1 MNTFGNPLLVNYQ
14 GFFLFKTN
22 YMFKIASLTLCL
34 FTLICSVNS
43 QTTKPATSSPQYVTQ
58 VEGIKE
64 YKLNNGLRILL
75 LPDNSQNNLVV
86 NIVYLVGSR
95 HEGYGES
102 GMAHLL
108 EHMMFKTS
116 KRYKEIKKAIADKGA
131 EANGTTWYDRTNY
144 YEVMPAS
151 DDNLKWA
158 LDMES
163 DRMVN
168 CQVLKEELKTEFS
181 VVRNEFESG
190 ENDPSS
196 VLLERIVSSGYL
208 WHNYGKSTIGSKE
221 DIERVPV
228 DNLRAF
234 YKKYYQPDNA
244 VLMVAGKFDEA
255 KALAYIQQFYSNI
268 PKPTRVL
275 QPTYTV
281 EPVQDG
287 ERYVELKRVGDIQ
300 YLGMMYHTPAYSDKA
315 YAANQA
321 LLNILTNNP
330 SGILYKALV
339 EKKLAT
345 NVDQQL
351 LELQDPGFT
360 YFQADV
366 PKEKSIDSAK
376 AVFLSTLDNLGAT
389 TITTEELERAKNAL
403 IKRNENVTNNT
414 IGLCITLTE
423 AIGAGDWRLFFIN
436 RDRIEKLSIAD
447 VQSFAKTYYK
457 PSNRTWGM
465 FIPDKNPD
473 RVKVADVGDINA
485 IVKDYKGKEIKKQT
499 ETFETSIVNIKKNA
513 QYKNL
518 SNGFKYVLLK
528 KPAKGEKII
537 GNFKL
542 RVGNEKSLDNKD
554 MIISITASMLR
565 NGTKTLSKKQ
575 LNDSLDKIKSQINI
589 SGGGQVVYISINT
602 DKPHFSACMNL
613 VKEIISNPSFD
624 QNELDKL
631 IAQSKA
637 SLDANRND
645 PQYRA
650 SILASQKSEHY
661 PKGSIYHTMDADE
674 ETAALNQLKKSDLEA
689 FYNSH
694 YGANN
699 GTGALVGDFVSEE
712 AEKAISTVFQSWV
725 SKTNYVRIPRQHFEV
740 VGSDETILTPDKA
753 NAMALG
759 FMNIPMNDA
768 DADFPALTMADEL
781 LGGGAF
787 LSSRIPKR
795 LRESEGMSYGAGSFF
810 QASSVDKSAQWGVYA
825 IFNPIYKN
833 RLDSALKQ
841 EIAKAI
847 DKGFTEDELKKS
859 TDSWLQGRKISL
871 GVDGQ
876 LANLLEIYLNINRDL
891 TWYTDMEKKVT
902 SLKLAEVNQAL
913 VKYIDPKK
921 LILVYGGDFNKK

>member
-1 MNTFGNPLLVNYQ
+1 MH
-14 GFFLFKTN
+14 
-22 YMFKIASLTLCL
+22 KISSVILCL
-34 FTLICSVNS
+34 FTFIYTVNS
-43 QTTKPATSSPQYVTQ
+43 QAPKAAGSAPQFVTQ

-64 YKLNNGLRILL
+64 YKLQNGLRVLL
-75 LPDNSQNNLVV
+75 LPDNSQNNVVV

-116 KRYKEIKKAIADKGA
+116 KRYKDIKTTIADKGA

-144 YEVMPAS
+144 YEVLPAS

-168 CQVLKEELKTEFS
+168 SQILKDELKTEFS
-181 VVRNEFESG
+181 VVRNEFEAG
-190 ENDPSS
+190 ENDPGS
-196 VLLERIVSSGYL
+196 VLEERIIASGYL

-244 VLMVAGKFDEA
+244 VLMVAGKFDET
-255 KALAYIQQFYSNI
+255 KALAWIQQFYSNI

-300 YLGMMYHTPAYSDKA
+300 YMGMMYHTASYSDID

-330 SGILYKALV
+330 SGILYKAMV

-345 NVDQQL
+345 RVDQEL
-351 LELQDPGFT
+351 LALKDPGFT
-360 YFQADV
+360 YLSAEI

-376 AVFLSTLDNLGAT
+376 TVFLSTLDNLGKT
-389 TITTEELERAKNAL
+389 TITAEELERAKNAL
-403 IKRNENVTNNT
+403 IKRTENITNNT
-414 IGLCITLTE
+414 INLCINLTE

-436 RDRIEKLSIAD
+436 RDRVEKLNLAE
-447 VQSFAKTYYK
+447 VQNFAKNYYK
-457 PSNRTWGM
+457 PSNRTWGI

-473 RVKVADVGDINA
+473 RVKVADVGDITA
-485 IVKDYKGKEIKKQT
+485 LVKDYKGKEVKKQT
-499 ETFETSIVNIKKNA
+499 ETFETSVANIKKNT
-513 QYKNL
+513 QYKKL
-518 SNGFKYVLLK
+518 SNGFKYALLK

-542 RVGNEKSLDNKD
+542 RIGNEKSLENKGV
-554 MIISITASMLR
+554 IISITASMLR
-565 NGTKTLSKKQ
+565 NGTKTLNKKQ
-575 LNDSLDKIKSQINI
+575 LNDSLDKIKSQISI
-589 SGGGQVVYISINT
+589 SGNGQVVNIGINT
-602 DKPHFSACMNL
+602 DKTHFNACMNL

-631 IAQSKA
+631 IAQTKA

-650 SILASQKSEHY
+650 SILASQKSERY
-661 PKGSIYHTMDADE
+661 PKGSIYHTTDADE
-674 ETAALNQLKKSDLEA
+674 ETDELNQLKKSDLED

-699 GTGALVGDFVSEE
+699 GTGALVGDFVPED
-712 AEKAISTVFQSWV
+712 ADKAISNVFQSQV
-725 SKTNYVRIPRQHFEV
+725 SKTNFTRIPRQFFDV
-740 VGSDETILTPDKA
+740 AGSDETILTPDKA

-759 FMNIPMNDA
+759 FMNIPMNDS
-768 DADFPALTMADEL
+768 DNDFPALTMADEL

-810 QASSVDKSAQWGVYA
+810 QASSVDKTAQWGVYA

-841 EIAKAI
+841 EINKAI
-847 DKGFTEDELKKS
+847 DKGFSDEELKKS
-859 TDSWLQGRKISL
+859 TDSWLQGRKIAL

-876 LANLLEIYLNINRDL
+876 LANLLESYLFINRDL

-913 VKYIDPKK
+913 VKYIKPGK

>member
-1 MNTFGNPLLVNYQ
+1 MH
-14 GFFLFKTN
+14 
-22 YMFKIASLTLCL
+22 KISSLILCL
-34 FTLICSVNS
+34 FTFIYAVNS
-43 QTTKPATSSPQYVTQ
+43 QAPKSAGSAPQLVTQ

-64 YKLNNGLRILL
+64 YKLQNGLRILL
-75 LPDNSQNNLVV
+75 LPDNSQNNVVV

-116 KRYKEIKKAIADKGA
+116 KRYKDIKKTIADKGA
-131 EANGTTWYDRTNY
+131 SANGTTWYDRTNY
-144 YEVMPAS
+144 YEVLPAS

-168 CQVLKEELKTEFS
+168 SQILKDELKTEFS

-190 ENDPSS
+190 ENDPGS
-196 VLLERIVSSGYL
+196 VLEERIISSGYL

-255 KALAYIQQFYSNI
+255 KALAWIQQFYSNI
-268 PKPTRVL
+268 PKPNRVL

-300 YLGMMYHTPAYSDKA
+300 YVGMLYHTPAYSDKA

-345 NVDQQL
+345 SVDDQL
-351 LELQDPGFT
+351 LILQDPGFT
-360 YFQADV
+360 YLQAEI

-376 AVFLSTLDNLGAT
+376 TVFLSTLDNLGKS
-389 TITTEELERAKNAL
+389 TITTEELERAKNAI
-403 IKRNENVTNNT
+403 IKRTENTTNNT
-414 IGLCITLTE
+414 ISLCINLTE

-436 RDRIEKLSIAD
+436 RDRVEKLNLSD
-447 VQSFAKTYYK
+447 VQEIAKNYYK
-457 PSNRTWGM
+457 PSNRTWGI

-485 IVKDYKGKEIKKQT
+485 IVKDYKGKEVKKQT
-499 ETFETSIVNIKKNA
+499 ETFETSVANIKKNA
-513 QYKNL
+513 QYKKL
-518 SNGFKYVLLK
+518 SNGFKYALLK

-542 RVGNEKSLDNKD
+542 RVGNEKSLENKD
-554 MIISITASMLR
+554 VIISITASMLR
-565 NGTKTLSKKQ
+565 NGTKTLNKKQ
-575 LNDSLDKIKSQINI
+575 LNDSLDKIKSQISI
-589 SGGGQVVYISINT
+589 SGSGQVVNIGINT
-602 DKPHFSACMNL
+602 DKAHFNTCMNL
-613 VKEIISNPSFD
+613 LKEILSNPSFD
-624 QNELDKL
+624 QNELEKL
-631 IAQSKA
+631 IAQNKA

-674 ETAALNQLKKSDLEA
+674 ETAALNQLKKSDLEE
-689 FYNSH
+689 FFTSH

-699 GTGALVGDFVSEE
+699 GTGALVGDFVPEE
-712 AEKAISTVFQSWV
+712 VDKAIGNVFQPLV
-725 SKTNYVRIPRQHFEV
+725 SKTNFTRIPRQHFDV
-740 VGSDETILTPDKA
+740 PGSDETILTPDKA

-759 FMNIPMNDA
+759 FMNIPMNDG

-787 LSSRIPKR
+787 LSSRIPQR

-810 QASSVDKSAQWGVYA
+810 QASSVDKTAQWGVYA

-841 EIAKAI
+841 EINKAI
-847 DKGFTEDELKKS
+847 DKGFTEEELKKS
-859 TDSWLQGRKISL
+859 TDSWLQGRKITL

-876 LANLLEIYLNINRDL
+876 LANLLESYLYINRDL
-891 TWYTDMEKKVT
+891 TWYTDLEKKVT

-913 VKYIDPKK
+913 VKYIKPAK

>member
-1 MNTFGNPLLVNYQ
+1 MH
-14 GFFLFKTN
+14 
-22 YMFKIASLTLCL
+22 KISSLILCL
-34 FTLICSVNS
+34 FTFIYAVNS
-43 QTTKPATSSPQYVTQ
+43 QAPKSAGSAPQLVTQ

-64 YKLNNGLRILL
+64 YKLQNGLRILL
-75 LPDNSQNNLVV
+75 LPDNSQNNVVV

-116 KRYKEIKKAIADKGA
+116 KRYKDIKKTIADKGA
-131 EANGTTWYDRTNY
+131 SANGTTWYDRTNY
-144 YEVMPAS
+144 YEVLPAS

-168 CQVLKEELKTEFS
+168 SQILKDELKTEFS

-190 ENDPSS
+190 ENDPGS
-196 VLLERIVSSGYL
+196 VLEERIISSGYL

-255 KALAYIQQFYSNI
+255 KALAWIQQFYSNI
-268 PKPTRVL
+268 PKPNRVL

-300 YLGMMYHTPAYSDKA
+300 YVGMLYHTPAYSDKA

-345 NVDQQL
+345 SVDDQL
-351 LELQDPGFT
+351 LILQDPGFT
-360 YFQADV
+360 YLQAEI

-376 AVFLSTLDNLGAT
+376 TVFLSTLDNLGKSI
-389 TITTEELERAKNAL
+389 ITAEELERAKNAI
-403 IKRNENVTNNT
+403 IKRTENTTNNT
-414 IGLCITLTE
+414 ISLCINLTE

-436 RDRIEKLSIAD
+436 RDRVEKLNLSD
-447 VQSFAKTYYK
+447 VQEIAKNYYK
-457 PSNRTWGM
+457 PSNRTWGI

-485 IVKDYKGKEIKKQT
+485 IVKDYKGKEVKKQT
-499 ETFETSIVNIKKNA
+499 ETFETSVANIKKNA
-513 QYKNL
+513 QYKKL
-518 SNGFKYVLLK
+518 SNGFKYALLK

-542 RVGNEKSLDNKD
+542 RVGNEKSLENKD
-554 MIISITASMLR
+554 VIISITASMLR
-565 NGTKTLSKKQ
+565 NGTKTLNKKQ
-575 LNDSLDKIKSQINI
+575 LNDSLDKIKSQISI
-589 SGGGQVVYISINT
+589 SGSGQVVNIGINT
-602 DKPHFSACMNL
+602 DKAHFNTCMNL
-613 VKEIISNPSFD
+613 LKEILTNPSFD
-624 QNELDKL
+624 QNELEKL
-631 IAQSKA
+631 IAQNKA

-674 ETAALNQLKKSDLEA
+674 ETAALNQLKKSDLEE
-689 FYNSH
+689 FFTSH

-699 GTGALVGDFVSEE
+699 GTGALVGDFVPEE
-712 AEKAISTVFQSWV
+712 ADKAIGNVFQPLV
-725 SKTNYVRIPRQHFEV
+725 SKTNFTRIPRQHFDV
-740 VGSDETILTPDKA
+740 PGSDETILTPDKA

-759 FMNIPMNDA
+759 FMNIPMNDG

-787 LSSRIPKR
+787 LSSRIPQR

-810 QASSVDKSAQWGVYA
+810 QASSVDKTAQWGVYA

-841 EIAKAI
+841 EINKAI
-847 DKGFTEDELKKS
+847 DKGFTEEELKKS
-859 TDSWLQGRKISL
+859 TDSWLQGRKITL

-876 LANLLEIYLNINRDL
+876 LANLLESYLYINRDL
-891 TWYTDMEKKVT
+891 TWYTDLEKKVT

-913 VKYIDPKK
+913 VKYIKPAK

>member
-1 MNTFGNPLLVNYQ
+1 ML
-14 GFFLFKTN
+14 
-22 YMFKIASLTLCL
+22 KISSVLLCL
-34 FTLICSVNS
+34 FTLMGSVNS
-43 QTTKPATSSPQYVTQ
+43 QSTKPNSSSPQLVTQ

-64 YKLNNGLRILL
+64 YKLDNGLRILL
-75 LPDNSQNNLVV
+75 LADNSQNNVVV

-116 KRYKEIKKAIADKGA
+116 KRYKDIKKTIADKGA
-131 EANGTTWYDRTNY
+131 SANGTTWYDRTNY
-144 YEVMPAS
+144 YEVLPAS

-168 CQVLKEELKTEFS
+168 SQILKEELKTEFS

-196 VLLERIVSSGYL
+196 VLEERIIASGYL

-255 KALAYIQQFYSNI
+255 KALAWIQQFYSNI
-268 PKPTRVL
+268 PKPSRVL

-300 YLGMMYHTPAYSDKA
+300 YMGMMYHTASYSDKD

-345 NVDQQL
+345 SVDQEL
-351 LELQDPGFT
+351 LALKDPGFT
-360 YFQADV
+360 YLQAEI

-376 AVFLSTLDNLGAT
+376 TVFLSTLDNLGKT
-389 TITTEELERAKNAL
+389 TITSEELERAKNAL
-403 IKRNENVTNNT
+403 IKRTENTTNNT
-414 IGLCITLTE
+414 ISFCINLTE

-436 RDRIEKLSIAD
+436 RDRVEKLNLAD
-447 VQSFAKTYYK
+447 VQNFAKNYYK
-457 PSNRTWGM
+457 PSNRTWGL

-485 IVKDYKGKEIKKQT
+485 LVKDYKGKEVKKQT
-499 ETFETSIVNIKKNA
+499 ETFETSVANIKKNT
-513 QYKNL
+513 QYKKL
-518 SNGFKYVLLK
+518 SNGFKYALLR

-542 RVGNEKSLDNKD
+542 RIGNEKSLENKD
-554 MIISITASMLR
+554 VIISITASMLR

-589 SGGGQVVYISINT
+589 SGSGQVVNININT
-602 DKPHFSACMNL
+602 DKPHFSACMGL

-624 QNELDKL
+624 QNELEKL
-631 IAQSKA
+631 IAETKA

-645 PQYRA
+645 PQFRA
-650 SILASQKSEHY
+650 SILASQKSERY
-661 PKGSIYHTMDADE
+661 PKSSIYHTMDADE
-674 ETAALNQLKKSDLEA
+674 EIAALNKLKRTDLEDY
-689 FYNSH
+689 YNSH
-694 YGANN
+694 YGANF
-699 GTGALVGDFVSEE
+699 GTGALVGEFVQED
-712 AEKAISTVFQSWV
+712 ADKAINSVFQSLN
-725 SKTNYVRIPRQHFEV
+725 SKTNFTRIPRQYFDV

-759 FMNIPMNDA
+759 FMNIPMNDG
-768 DADFPALTMADEL
+768 DVDFPALTMADEL

-841 EIAKAI
+841 EINKAI
-847 DKGFTEDELKKS
+847 DKGFTEEELKKS

-876 LANLLEIYLNINRDL
+876 LANLLESYLYINRDL

-913 VKYIDPKK
+913 VKYIKPGK

>member
-1 MNTFGNPLLVNYQ
+1 MH
-14 GFFLFKTN
+14 
-22 YMFKIASLTLCL
+22 KISSLILCL
-34 FTLICSVNS
+34 FTFIYAVNS
-43 QTTKPATSSPQYVTQ
+43 QAPKSAGSAPQLVTQ

-64 YKLNNGLRILL
+64 YKLQNGLRILL
-75 LPDNSQNNLVV
+75 LPDNSQNNVVV

-116 KRYKEIKKAIADKGA
+116 KRYKDIKKTIADKGA
-131 EANGTTWYDRTNY
+131 SANGTTWYDRTNY
-144 YEVMPAS
+144 YEVLPAS

-168 CQVLKEELKTEFS
+168 SQILKDELKTEFS

-190 ENDPSS
+190 ENDPGS
-196 VLLERIVSSGYL
+196 VLEERIISSGYL

-255 KALAYIQQFYSNI
+255 KALAWIQQFYSNI
-268 PKPTRVL
+268 PKPNRVL

-300 YLGMMYHTPAYSDKA
+300 YVGMLYHTPAYSDKA

-345 NVDQQL
+345 SVDDQL
-351 LELQDPGFT
+351 LILQDPGFT
-360 YFQADV
+360 YLQAEI

-376 AVFLSTLDNLGAT
+376 TVFLSTLDNLGKSI
-389 TITTEELERAKNAL
+389 ITAEELERAKNAI
-403 IKRNENVTNNT
+403 IKRTENTTNNT
-414 IGLCITLTE
+414 ISLCINLTE

-436 RDRIEKLSIAD
+436 RDRVEKLNLSD
-447 VQSFAKTYYK
+447 VQEIAKNYYK
-457 PSNRTWGM
+457 PSNRTWGI

-485 IVKDYKGKEIKKQT
+485 IVKDYKGKEVKKQT
-499 ETFETSIVNIKKNA
+499 ETFETSVANIKKNA
-513 QYKNL
+513 QYKKL
-518 SNGFKYVLLK
+518 SNGFKYALLK

-542 RVGNEKSLDNKD
+542 RVGNEKSLENKD
-554 MIISITASMLR
+554 VIISITASMLR
-565 NGTKTLSKKQ
+565 NGTKTLNKKQ
-575 LNDSLDKIKSQINI
+575 LNDSLDKIKSQISI
-589 SGGGQVVYISINT
+589 SGSGQVVNIGINT
-602 DKPHFSACMNL
+602 DKAHFNTCMNL
-613 VKEIISNPSFD
+613 LKEILSNPSFD
-624 QNELDKL
+624 QNELEKL
-631 IAQSKA
+631 IAQNKA

-674 ETAALNQLKKSDLEA
+674 ETAALNQLKKSDLEE
-689 FYNSH
+689 FFTSH

-699 GTGALVGDFVSEE
+699 GTGALVGDFVPEE
-712 AEKAISTVFQSWV
+712 VDKAIGNVFQPLV
-725 SKTNYVRIPRQHFEV
+725 SKTNFTRIPRQHFDV
-740 VGSDETILTPDKA
+740 PGSDETILTPDKA

-759 FMNIPMNDA
+759 FMNIPMNDG

-787 LSSRIPKR
+787 LSSRIPQR

-810 QASSVDKSAQWGVYA
+810 QASSVDKTAQWGVYA

-841 EIAKAI
+841 EINKAI
-847 DKGFTEDELKKS
+847 DKGFTEEELKKS
-859 TDSWLQGRKISL
+859 TDSWLQGRKITL

-876 LANLLEIYLNINRDL
+876 LANLLESYLYINRDL
-891 TWYTDMEKKVT
+891 TWYTDLEKKVT

-913 VKYIDPKK
+913 VKYIKPAK

>member
-1 MNTFGNPLLVNYQ
+1 MH
-14 GFFLFKTN
+14 
-22 YMFKIASLTLCL
+22 KISSLILCL
-34 FTLICSVNS
+34 FTFIYAVNS
-43 QTTKPATSSPQYVTQ
+43 QAPKSAGSAPQLVTQ

-64 YKLNNGLRILL
+64 YKLQNGLRILL
-75 LPDNSQNNLVV
+75 LPDNSQNNVVV

-116 KRYKEIKKAIADKGA
+116 KRYKDIKKTIADKGA
-131 EANGTTWYDRTNY
+131 SANGTTWYDRTNY
-144 YEVMPAS
+144 YEVLPAS

-168 CQVLKEELKTEFS
+168 SQILKDELKTEFS

-190 ENDPSS
+190 ENDPGS
-196 VLLERIVSSGYL
+196 VLEERIISSGYL

-255 KALAYIQQFYSNI
+255 KALAWIQQFYSNI
-268 PKPTRVL
+268 PKPNRVL

-300 YLGMMYHTPAYSDKA
+300 YVGMLYHTPAYSDKA

-345 NVDQQL
+345 SVDDQL
-351 LELQDPGFT
+351 LILQDPGFT
-360 YFQADV
+360 YLQAEI

-376 AVFLSTLDNLGAT
+376 TVFLSTLDNLGKSI
-389 TITTEELERAKNAL
+389 ITAEELERAKNAI
-403 IKRNENVTNNT
+403 IKRTENTTNNT
-414 IGLCITLTE
+414 ISLCINLTE

-436 RDRIEKLSIAD
+436 RDRVEKLNLSD
-447 VQSFAKTYYK
+447 VQEIAKNYYK
-457 PSNRTWGM
+457 PSNRTWGI

-485 IVKDYKGKEIKKQT
+485 IVKDYKGKEVKKQT
-499 ETFETSIVNIKKNA
+499 ETFETSVANIKKNA
-513 QYKNL
+513 QYKKL
-518 SNGFKYVLLK
+518 SNGFKYALLK

-542 RVGNEKSLDNKD
+542 RVGNEKSLENKD
-554 MIISITASMLR
+554 VIISITASMLR
-565 NGTKTLSKKQ
+565 NGTKTLNKKQ
-575 LNDSLDKIKSQINI
+575 LNDSLDKIKSQISI
-589 SGGGQVVYISINT
+589 SGSGQVVNIGINT
-602 DKPHFSACMNL
+602 DKAHFNTCMNL
-613 VKEIISNPSFD
+613 LKEILSNPSFD
-624 QNELDKL
+624 QNELEKL
-631 IAQSKA
+631 IAQNKA

-674 ETAALNQLKKSDLEA
+674 ETAALNQLKKSDLEE
-689 FYNSH
+689 FFTSH

-699 GTGALVGDFVSEE
+699 GTGALVGDFVPEE
-712 AEKAISTVFQSWV
+712 ADKAIGNVFQPLV
-725 SKTNYVRIPRQHFEV
+725 SKTNFTRIPRQHFDV
-740 VGSDETILTPDKA
+740 PGSDETILTPDKA

-759 FMNIPMNDA
+759 FMNIPMNDG

-787 LSSRIPKR
+787 LSSRIPQR

-810 QASSVDKSAQWGVYA
+810 QASSVDKTAQWGVYA

-841 EIAKAI
+841 EINKAI
-847 DKGFTEDELKKS
+847 DKGFTEEELKKS
-859 TDSWLQGRKISL
+859 TDSWLQGRKITL

-876 LANLLEIYLNINRDL
+876 LANLLESYLYINRDL
-891 TWYTDMEKKVT
+891 TWYTDLEKKVT

-913 VKYIDPKK
+913 VKYIKPAK

>member
-1 MNTFGNPLLVNYQ
+1 MH
-14 GFFLFKTN
+14 
-22 YMFKIASLTLCL
+22 KISSVFLCL
-34 FTLICSVNS
+34 FTFIYAVNS
-43 QTTKPATSSPQYVTQ
+43 QAPKSAVAAPQLVTQ

-64 YKLNNGLRILL
+64 YKLQNGLRVLL
-75 LPDNSQNNLVV
+75 LPDNSQNNVVV

-116 KRYKEIKKAIADKGA
+116 KRYKNIKTTIADKGA

-144 YEVMPAS
+144 YEVLPAS

-168 CQVLKEELKTEFS
+168 SQILKDELKTEFS
-181 VVRNEFESG
+181 VVRNEFEAG
-190 ENDPSS
+190 ENDPGS
-196 VLLERIVSSGYL
+196 VLEERIIASGYL

-244 VLMVAGKFDEA
+244 VLMVAGKFDEV
-255 KALAYIQQFYSNI
+255 KALAWIQQFYSNI

-300 YLGMMYHTPAYSDKA
+300 YMGMMYHTPAYSDKD
-315 YAANQA
+315 YAANRA

-345 NVDQQL
+345 SVDDQL
-351 LELQDPGFT
+351 LALQDPGFT
-360 YFQADV
+360 YLQAEI

-376 AVFLSTLDNLGAT
+376 TVFLSTLDNLGKT
-389 TITTEELERAKNAL
+389 TITAEELERAKNAL
-403 IKRNENVTNNT
+403 IKRTENTTNNT
-414 IGLCITLTE
+414 INLCINLTE
-423 AIGAGDWRLFFIN
+423 AVGAGDWRLFFIN
-436 RDRIEKLSIAD
+436 RDRVEKLSLAE
-447 VQSFAKTYYK
+447 VQNFAKNFYK
-457 PSNRTWGM
+457 PSNRTWGI

-473 RVKVADVGDINA
+473 RVKVADVGDITA
-485 IVKDYKGKEIKKQT
+485 LVKDYKGKEVKKQT
-499 ETFETSIVNIKKNA
+499 ETFETSVANIKKNT
-513 QYKNL
+513 QYKKL
-518 SNGFKYVLLK
+518 SNGFKYALLK

-542 RVGNEKSLDNKD
+542 RIGNEKSLENKD
-554 MIISITASMLR
+554 VIISISASMLR
-565 NGTKTLSKKQ
+565 NGTKTLNKKQ

-589 SGGGQVVYISINT
+589 SGSGQVVNIGINT
-602 DKPHFSACMNL
+602 DKAHFNACMNL
-613 VKEIISNPSFD
+613 VKEIITNPSFD
-624 QNELDKL
+624 QNELEKL
-631 IAQSKA
+631 VAQNKA

-650 SILASQKSEHY
+650 SILASQKSERY

-674 ETAALNQLKKSDLEA
+674 ETAALNQLKRTDLEE

-699 GTGALVGDFVSEE
+699 GTGALVGDFLPED
-712 AEKAISTVFQSWV
+712 ADKAISNVFQSWI
-725 SKTNYVRIPRQHFEV
+725 SKTNFTRIPRQYFDV
-740 VGSDETILTPDKA
+740 AGSDETILTPDKA

-759 FMNIPMNDA
+759 FMNIPMDDA

-795 LRESEGMSYGAGSFF
+795 LRENEGMSYGAGSFF
-810 QASSVDKSAQWGVYA
+810 QASSVDKTAQWGVYA

-833 RLDSALKQ
+833 RLDSALKE
-841 EIAKAI
+841 EIKKAI
-847 DKGFTEDELKKS
+847 DKGFTEEELKKS

-876 LANLLEIYLNINRDL
+876 LANLLETYLNINRDL

-902 SLKLAEVNQAL
+902 SLKLAAVNQAL
-913 VKYIDPKK
+913 VKYIKPGK

>member
-1 MNTFGNPLLVNYQ
+1 MLKIFSLV
-14 GFFLFKTN
+14 F
-22 YMFKIASLTLCL
+22 CL
-34 FTLICSVNS
+34 FTLIAGVNS
-43 QTTKPATSSPQYVTQ
+43 QTTKAVGAAPQLVTQ

-64 YKLNNGLRILL
+64 YKLNNGLRVLL

-151 DDNLKWA
+151 DENLKWA

-163 DRMVN
+163 DRMIN

-190 ENDPSS
+190 ENDPSG

-244 VLMVAGKFDEA
+244 VLMVGGKFDEA

-300 YLGMMYHTPAYSDKA
+300 YLGMMYHTPAYSNKD

-345 NVDQQL
+345 SVDQQL

-366 PKEKSIDSAK
+366 PKEKSLDSAK
-376 AVFLSTLDNLGAT
+376 AVFLATLDNLGAT
-389 TITTEELERAKNAL
+389 TITSEELERAKNAL
-403 IKRNENVTNNT
+403 LKRNENITNNT
-414 IGLCITLTE
+414 IGLCINLTE
-423 AIGAGDWRLFFIN
+423 SIGAGDWRLFFIN
-436 RDRIEKLSIAD
+436 RDRIEKLSLAD

-473 RVKVADVGDINA
+473 RVKVADVGDINSL
-485 IVKDYKGKEIKKQT
+485 VKDYKGKEVKKQT
-499 ETFETSIVNIKKNA
+499 ATFETSIANIKKNT
-513 QYKNL
+513 QYKKL
-518 SNGFKYVLLK
+518 SNGFKYALLA

-537 GNFKL
+537 GNFVL

-554 MIISITASMLR
+554 MIISMTAAMLR
-565 NGTKTLSKKQ
+565 NGTKTLNKKQ

-589 SGGGQVVYISINT
+589 GGNGQVVTISINT
-602 DKPHFSACMNL
+602 DKPHFNACMNL

-631 IAQSKA
+631 IAQNKA

-650 SILASQKSEHY
+650 SVLASQKTENY

-674 ETAALNQLKKSDLEA
+674 ETAALNQLKKSDLEN
-689 FYNSH
+689 FYASH
-694 YGANN
+694 YGASN
-699 GTGALVGDFVSEE
+699 GTGALVGEFVAED
-712 AEKAISTVFQSWV
+712 AEKAISNIFQSWV
-725 SKTNYVRIPRQHFEV
+725 SKTNFARIPRQHFDIT
-740 VGSDETILTPDKA
+740 GSDETILTPDKA

-759 FMNIPMNDA
+759 YMNISMNDA
-768 DADFPALTMADEL
+768 DADYPALTMANEL

-810 QASSVDKSAQWGVYA
+810 QASSIDKVAKWGVYA

-859 TDSWLQGRKISL
+859 TDSWLQGRKITL
-871 GVDGQ
+871 GVDAQ
-876 LANLLEIYLNINRDL
+876 LAGLLESYLYINRDL
-891 TWYTDMEKKVT
+891 TWYTDQEKKVT
-902 SLKLAEVNQAL
+902 GLKLAEVNQAL

-921 LILVYGGDFNKK
+921 LVLVYGGDFNKK

>member
-1 MNTFGNPLLVNYQ
+1 MH
-14 GFFLFKTN
+14 
-22 YMFKIASLTLCL
+22 KISSIFLCL

-43 QTTKPATSSPQYVTQ
+43 QTAKPAAGAPQYVNQ

-64 YKLNNGLRILL
+64 YKLNNGLRILF
-75 LPDNSQNNLVV
+75 LPDNSQNNVVV

-168 CQVLKEELKTEFS
+168 SQILKEELKTEFS

-190 ENDPSS
+190 ENDPSG
-196 VLLERIVSSGYL
+196 VLEERVIASGYL

-255 KALAYIQQFYSNI
+255 KALAWIQQFYSNI

-287 ERYVELKRVGDIQ
+287 ERFVELKRVGDIQ

-345 NVDQQL
+345 SVDQEL
-351 LELQDPGFT
+351 LALQDPGFT
-360 YFQADV
+360 YFQAEV
-366 PKEKSIDSAK
+366 PKEKSLDSAK
-376 AVFLSTLDNLGAT
+376 TVFLSTLDNLGTT
-389 TITTEELERAKNAL
+389 TITAEELERAKNAL
-403 IKRNENVTNNT
+403 IKRNENITNNT
-414 IGLCITLTE
+414 IGLCINLTE

-436 RDRIEKLSIAD
+436 RDRIEKLSLAD

-465 FIPDKNPD
+465 FVPDKNPD

-485 IVKDYKGKEIKKQT
+485 LVKDYKGKEVKKQT
-499 ETFETSIVNIKKNA
+499 ATFETSIANIKKNT
-513 QYKNL
+513 QYKKL
-518 SNGFKYVLLK
+518 SNGFKYALLV

-537 GNFKL
+537 GNFNL
-542 RVGNEKSLDNKD
+542 RIGNEKSLDNKD
-554 MIISITASMLR
+554 MIIGMTAAMMR
-565 NGTKTLSKKQ
+565 NGTKTLNKKQ

-589 SGGGQVVYISINT
+589 GGSGQVVTISINT
-602 DKPHFSACMNL
+602 DKPHFNACMNL
-613 VKEIISNPSFD
+613 LKEIISNPSFD

-631 IAQSKA
+631 IAQNKA

-650 SILASQKSEHY
+650 SVLASQKTERY
-661 PKGSIYHTMDADE
+661 PKTSIYHTMDADE
-674 ETAALNQLKKSDLEA
+674 ETAALNQLKKSDLEN
-689 FYNSH
+689 FYTSH

-699 GTGALVGDFVSEE
+699 GTGALVGEFVTEE
-712 AEKAISTVFQSWV
+712 ADKAISSVFQSWV
-725 SKTNYVRIPRQHFEV
+725 SKTIFTRIPRQHFDV
-740 VGSDETILTPDKA
+740 LASDETILTPDKA

-768 DADFPALTMADEL
+768 DVDYPALTMANEL

-810 QASSVDKSAQWGVYA
+810 QASSIDKTAKWGVYA

-859 TDSWLQGRKISL
+859 TDSWLQGRKITL
-871 GVDGQ
+871 GVDAQ
-876 LANLLEIYLNINRDL
+876 LASLLESYLYINRDL
-891 TWYTDMEKKVT
+891 TWFTDQEKKVT
-902 SLKLAEVNQAL
+902 ALKLAEVNQAL

-921 LILVYGGDFNKK
+921 LVLVYGGDFNKK

>member
-1 MNTFGNPLLVNYQ
+1 M
-14 GFFLFKTN
+14 
-22 YMFKIASLTLCL
+22 

-43 QTTKPATSSPQYVTQ
+43 QTTKPATNAPQLVTQ

-168 CQVLKEELKTEFS
+168 SQILKEELKTEFS

-190 ENDPSS
+190 ENDPSG
-196 VLLERIVSSGYL
+196 VLQERIVSSGYL

-268 PKPTRVL
+268 PKPNRIL

-300 YLGMMYHTPAYSDKA
+300 YLGMMYHTPAYSDKD
-315 YAANQA
+315 YAANKA

-345 NVDQQL
+345 SVDQQL

-376 AVFLSTLDNLGAT
+376 TVFLSTLDNLGAT
-389 TITTEELERAKNAL
+389 TITSEELERAKNAL
-403 IKRNENVTNNT
+403 IKRNENITNNT
-414 IGLCITLTE
+414 IGLCINLTE

-436 RDRIEKLSIAD
+436 RDRVEKLNLAD

-473 RVKVADVGDINA
+473 RVKVANVADITA
-485 IVKDYKGKEIKKQT
+485 LVKDYKGKEVKKQT
-499 ETFETSIVNIKKNA
+499 ATFETSVANIKKNT
-513 QYKNL
+513 QYKKL
-518 SNGFKYVLLK
+518 TNGFKYALLV

-542 RVGNEKSLDNKD
+542 RIGNEKSLDNKD
-554 MIISITASMLR
+554 MIISMTASMLR
-565 NGTKTLSKKQ
+565 NGTKTLNKKQ

-589 SGGGQVVYISINT
+589 GGSGQVVTISINT

-631 IAQSKA
+631 IAQTKA
-637 SLDANRND
+637 QLDASRND

-674 ETAALNQLKKSDLEA
+674 ETAALNQLKKSDLET
-689 FYNSH
+689 FYASH

-699 GTGALVGDFVSEE
+699 GTGALVGDFVAEE
-712 AEKAISTVFQSWV
+712 ADKAIANIFQSWN
-725 SKTNYVRIPRQHFEV
+725 SKTSFTRIPRQYFDV
-740 VGSDETILTPDKA
+740 AGSDETILTPDKA

-768 DADFPALTMADEL
+768 DADFAALTMADEL

-847 DKGFTEDELKKS
+847 DKGFTEEELKKS
-859 TDSWLQGRKISL
+859 TDSWLQGRKITL

-876 LANLLEIYLNINRDL
+876 LANLLESYLYINRDL
-891 TWYTDMEKKVT
+891 TWYTDLEKKVT

>member
-1 MNTFGNPLLVNYQ
+1 MH
-14 GFFLFKTN
+14 
-22 YMFKIASLTLCL
+22 KISSLILCL
-34 FTLICSVNS
+34 FTFIYAVNS
-43 QTTKPATSSPQYVTQ
+43 QAPKSAGSAPQLVTQ

-64 YKLNNGLRILL
+64 YKLQNGLRILL
-75 LPDNSQNNLVV
+75 LPDNSQNNVVV

-116 KRYKEIKKAIADKGA
+116 KRYKDIKKTIADKGA
-131 EANGTTWYDRTNY
+131 SANGTTWYDRTNY
-144 YEVMPAS
+144 YEVLPAS

-168 CQVLKEELKTEFS
+168 SQILKDELKTEFS

-190 ENDPSS
+190 ENDPGS
-196 VLLERIVSSGYL
+196 VLEERIISSGYL

-255 KALAYIQQFYSNI
+255 KALAWIQQFYSNI
-268 PKPTRVL
+268 PKPNRVL

-300 YLGMMYHTPAYSDKA
+300 YVGMLYHTPAYSDKA

-345 NVDQQL
+345 SVDDQL
-351 LELQDPGFT
+351 LILQDPGFT
-360 YFQADV
+360 YLQAEI

-376 AVFLSTLDNLGAT
+376 TVFLSTLDNLGKS
-389 TITTEELERAKNAL
+389 TITTEELERAKNAI
-403 IKRNENVTNNT
+403 IKRTENTTNNT
-414 IGLCITLTE
+414 ISLCINLTE

-436 RDRIEKLSIAD
+436 RDRVEKLNLSD
-447 VQSFAKTYYK
+447 VQEIAKNYYK
-457 PSNRTWGM
+457 PSNRTWGI

-485 IVKDYKGKEIKKQT
+485 IVKDYKGKEVKKQT
-499 ETFETSIVNIKKNA
+499 ETFETSVANIKKNA
-513 QYKNL
+513 QYKKL
-518 SNGFKYVLLK
+518 SNGFKYALLK

-542 RVGNEKSLDNKD
+542 RVGNEKSLENKD
-554 MIISITASMLR
+554 VIISITASMLR
-565 NGTKTLSKKQ
+565 NGTKTLNKKQ
-575 LNDSLDKIKSQINI
+575 LNDSLDKIKSQISI
-589 SGGGQVVYISINT
+589 SGSGQVVNIGINT
-602 DKPHFSACMNL
+602 DKAHFNTCMNL
-613 VKEIISNPSFD
+613 LKEILTNPSFD
-624 QNELDKL
+624 QNELEKL
-631 IAQSKA
+631 IAQNKA

-674 ETAALNQLKKSDLEA
+674 ETTALNQLKKSDLEE
-689 FYNSH
+689 FFTSH

-699 GTGALVGDFVSEE
+699 GTGALVGDFVPEE
-712 AEKAISTVFQSWV
+712 VDKAIGNVFQPLV
-725 SKTNYVRIPRQHFEV
+725 SKTNFTRIPRQHFDV
-740 VGSDETILTPDKA
+740 PGSDETILTPDKA

-759 FMNIPMNDA
+759 FMNIPMNDG

-787 LSSRIPKR
+787 LSSRIPQR

-810 QASSVDKSAQWGVYA
+810 QASSVDKTAQWGVYA

-841 EIAKAI
+841 EINKAI
-847 DKGFTEDELKKS
+847 DKGFTEEELKKS
-859 TDSWLQGRKISL
+859 TDSWLQGRKITL

-876 LANLLEIYLNINRDL
+876 LANLLESYLYINRDL
-891 TWYTDMEKKVT
+891 TWYTDLEKKVT

-913 VKYIDPKK
+913 VKYIKPAK

>member
-1 MNTFGNPLLVNYQ
+1 MKQLSS
-14 GFFLFKTN
+14 FLFCGLL
-22 YMFKIASLTLCL
+22 SLTAL
-34 FTLICSVNS
+34 NA
-43 QTTKPATSSPQYVTQ
+43 QNAKPAAGGAPQLVTQ

-64 YKLNNGLRILL
+64 YKLSNGLRVLL
-75 LPDNSQNNLVV
+75 VPDNSQNNLVV
-86 NIVYLVGSR
+86 NITYLVGSR

-151 DDNLKWA
+151 DENLKWA

-168 CQVLKEELKTEFS
+168 SQILKEELKTEFS

-190 ENDPSS
+190 ENDPGG
-196 VLLERIVSSGYL
+196 VLQERIMSTAYL

-221 DIERVPV
+221 DIELVPV
-228 DNLRAF
+228 ENLRAF

-244 VLMVAGKFDEA
+244 ILMVGGKFDEA
-255 KALAYIQQFYSNI
+255 KALQWIQQFYAGI

-275 QPTYTV
+275 QNTYTV

-300 YLGMMYHTPAYSDKA
+300 YMGMLYHTPAYSDKDFV
-315 YAANQA
+315 ANQA
-321 LLNILTNNP
+321 LMHILTNNP
-330 SGILYKALV
+330 SGILYKAMV

-345 NVDQQL
+345 GIGSDML
-351 LELQDPGFT
+351 WLQDPGFT
-360 YFQADV
+360 YIQAEI

-376 AVFLSTLDNLGAT
+376 TVFMSTLDQIGNT
-389 TITTEELERAKNAL
+389 SISQEELDRAKNAL
-403 IKRNENVTNNT
+403 IKRVENTTNNT
-414 IGLCITLTE
+414 IGLSITLTE
-423 AIGAGDWRLFFIN
+423 AIGSGDWRLFYLN
-436 RDRIEKLSIAD
+436 RDRLEKLTLAD
-447 VQSFAKTYYK
+447 VQAVAKKYYK
-457 PSNRTWGM
+457 PSNRTWGL

-473 RVKVADVGDINA
+473 RVKVEPTADVSA
-485 IVKDYKGKEIKKQT
+485 LVKDYKGKEVKKQT
-499 ETFETSIVNIKKNA
+499 ETFETSIANIKKNTV
-513 QYKNL
+513 YKKL
-518 SNGFKYVLLK
+518 PNGFRYALLK

-542 RVGNEKSLDNKD
+542 RIGNEKSLDNLATV
-554 MIISITASMLR
+554 SSFTASMLR
-565 NGTKTLSKKQ
+565 NGTKTLNKKQ

-589 SGGGQVVYISINT
+589 GGGGNTVSININT
-602 DKPHFSACMNL
+602 DKAHFTNCMTL
-613 VKEIISNPSFD
+613 LKEILSNPSFD
-624 QNELDKL
+624 QNELDKM

-650 SILASQKSEHY
+650 SILASQKSERY
-661 PKGSIYHTMDADE
+661 PKSSIYHTSDADE
-674 ETAALNQLKKSDLEA
+674 SIAALNAVKKSDLEA
-689 FYNSH
+689 FYSSH

-699 GTGALVGDFVSEE
+699 GTAALVGEFDPIE
-712 AEKAISTVFQSWV
+712 AEKAISAVFSGWN
-725 SKTNYVRIPRQHFEV
+725 SKTNFVRVPQQYFDVKGEDITV
-740 VGSDETILTPDKA
+740 LTPDKA

-759 FMNIPMNDA
+759 IMNIPMNDVDPDYA
-768 DADFPALTMADEL
+768 ALTMANEL

-787 LSSRIPKR
+787 LSSRIPNR
-795 LRESEGMSYGAGSFF
+795 LREAEGMSYGAGSFF
-810 QASSVDKSAQWGVYA
+810 NAGSNDKVAQWGVYA

-833 RLDSALKQ
+833 RLDSALKE
-841 EIAKAI
+841 EITKAL

-859 TDSWLQGRKISL
+859 TDSWMQGRKIGL

-876 LANLLEIYLNINRDL
+876 LASLLESYQFLNRDL
-891 TWYTDMEKKVT
+891 AWYTDFEKQIT
-902 SLKLAEVNQAL
+902 SLKLPQVNAAL
-913 VKYIDPKK
+913 KKYIDPKK
-921 LILVYGGDFNKK
+921 LILVYGGDFEKKK

>member
-1 MNTFGNPLLVNYQ
+1 MH
-14 GFFLFKTN
+14 
-22 YMFKIASLTLCL
+22 KISSLILCL
-34 FTLICSVNS
+34 FTFIYAVNS
-43 QTTKPATSSPQYVTQ
+43 QAPKSAGSAPQLVTQ

-64 YKLNNGLRILL
+64 YKLQNGLRILL
-75 LPDNSQNNLVV
+75 LPDNSQNNVVV

-116 KRYKEIKKAIADKGA
+116 KRYKDIKKTIADKGA
-131 EANGTTWYDRTNY
+131 SANGTTWYDRTNY
-144 YEVMPAS
+144 YEVLPAS

-168 CQVLKEELKTEFS
+168 SQILKDELKTEFS

-190 ENDPSS
+190 ENDPGS
-196 VLLERIVSSGYL
+196 VLEERIISSGYL

-255 KALAYIQQFYSNI
+255 KALAWIQQFYSNI
-268 PKPTRVL
+268 PKPNRVL

-300 YLGMMYHTPAYSDKA
+300 YVGMLYHTPAYSDKA

-345 NVDQQL
+345 SVDDQL
-351 LELQDPGFT
+351 LILQDPGFT
-360 YFQADV
+360 YLQAEI

-376 AVFLSTLDNLGAT
+376 TVFLSTLDNLGKS
-389 TITTEELERAKNAL
+389 TITTEELERAKNAI
-403 IKRNENVTNNT
+403 IKRTENTTNNT
-414 IGLCITLTE
+414 ISLCINLTE

-436 RDRIEKLSIAD
+436 RDRVEKLNLSD
-447 VQSFAKTYYK
+447 VQEIAKNYYK
-457 PSNRTWGM
+457 PSNRTWGI

-485 IVKDYKGKEIKKQT
+485 IVKDYKGKEVKKQT
-499 ETFETSIVNIKKNA
+499 ETFETSVANIKKNA
-513 QYKNL
+513 QYKKL
-518 SNGFKYVLLK
+518 SNGFKYALLK

-542 RVGNEKSLDNKD
+542 RVGNEKSLENKD
-554 MIISITASMLR
+554 VIISITASMLR
-565 NGTKTLSKKQ
+565 NGTKTLNKKQ
-575 LNDSLDKIKSQINI
+575 LNDSLDKIKSQISI
-589 SGGGQVVYISINT
+589 SGSGQVVNIGINT
-602 DKPHFSACMNL
+602 DKAHFNTCMNL
-613 VKEIISNPSFD
+613 LKEILSNPSFD
-624 QNELDKL
+624 QNELEKL
-631 IAQSKA
+631 IAQNKA

-674 ETAALNQLKKSDLEA
+674 ETAALNQLKKSDLEE
-689 FYNSH
+689 FFTSH

-699 GTGALVGDFVSEE
+699 GTGALVGDFVPEE
-712 AEKAISTVFQSWV
+712 VDKAIGNVFQPLV
-725 SKTNYVRIPRQHFEV
+725 SKTNFTRIPRQHFDV
-740 VGSDETILTPDKA
+740 PGSDETILTPDKA

-759 FMNIPMNDA
+759 FMNIPMNDV

-787 LSSRIPKR
+787 LSSRIPQR

-810 QASSVDKSAQWGVYA
+810 QASSVDKTAQWGVYA

-841 EIAKAI
+841 EINKAI
-847 DKGFTEDELKKS
+847 DKGFTEEELKKS
-859 TDSWLQGRKISL
+859 TDSWLQGRKITL

-876 LANLLEIYLNINRDL
+876 LANLLESYLYINRDL
-891 TWYTDMEKKVT
+891 TWYTDLEKKVT

-913 VKYIDPKK
+913 VKYIKPAK

>member
-1 MNTFGNPLLVNYQ
+1 ML
-14 GFFLFKTN
+14 
-22 YMFKIASLTLCL
+22 KISSVLLCL
-34 FTLICSVNS
+34 FTLMSSVNS
-43 QTTKPATSSPQYVTQ
+43 QSTKPNSSSPQLVTQ

-64 YKLNNGLRILL
+64 YKLDNGLRILL
-75 LPDNSQNNLVV
+75 LADNSQNNVVV

-116 KRYKEIKKAIADKGA
+116 KRYKDIKKTIADKGA
-131 EANGTTWYDRTNY
+131 SANGTTWYDRTNY
-144 YEVMPAS
+144 YEVLPAS

-168 CQVLKEELKTEFS
+168 SQILKEELKTEFS

-196 VLLERIVSSGYL
+196 VLEERIIASGYL

-255 KALAYIQQFYSNI
+255 KALAWIQQFYSNI
-268 PKPTRVL
+268 PKPSRVL

-300 YLGMMYHTPAYSDKA
+300 YMGMMYHTASYSDKD

-345 NVDQQL
+345 SVDQEL
-351 LELQDPGFT
+351 LALKDPGFT
-360 YFQADV
+360 YLQAEI

-376 AVFLSTLDNLGAT
+376 TVFLSTLDNLGKT
-389 TITTEELERAKNAL
+389 TITSEELERAKNAL
-403 IKRNENVTNNT
+403 IKRTENTTNNT
-414 IGLCITLTE
+414 ISLCINLTE

-436 RDRIEKLSIAD
+436 RDRVEKLNLAD
-447 VQSFAKTYYK
+447 VQNFAKNYYK
-457 PSNRTWGM
+457 PSNRTWGL

-485 IVKDYKGKEIKKQT
+485 VVNDYKGKEVKKQT
-499 ETFETSIVNIKKNA
+499 ETFETSVANIKKNT
-513 QYKNL
+513 QYKKL
-518 SNGFKYVLLK
+518 SNGFKYALLR

-542 RVGNEKSLDNKD
+542 RIGNEKSLENKD
-554 MIISITASMLR
+554 VIISITASMLR

-589 SGGGQVVYISINT
+589 SGSGQVVNININT
-602 DKPHFSACMNL
+602 DKPHFSACMGL

-624 QNELDKL
+624 QNELEKL
-631 IAQSKA
+631 IAETKA

-645 PQYRA
+645 PQFRA
-650 SILASQKSEHY
+650 SILASQKSERY
-661 PKGSIYHTMDADE
+661 PKSSIYHTMDADE
-674 ETAALNQLKKSDLEA
+674 EIAALNKLKRTDLED

-694 YGANN
+694 YGANF
-699 GTGALVGDFVSEE
+699 GTGALVGEFVQED
-712 AEKAISTVFQSWV
+712 ADKAINSVFQSLN
-725 SKTNYVRIPRQHFEV
+725 SKTNFTRIPRQYFDV

-759 FMNIPMNDA
+759 FMNIPMNDG
-768 DADFPALTMADEL
+768 DVDFPALTMADEL

-841 EIAKAI
+841 EINKAI
-847 DKGFTEDELKKS
+847 DKGFTEEELKKS

-876 LANLLEIYLNINRDL
+876 LANLLESYLYINRDL

-913 VKYIDPKK
+913 VKYIKPGK

>member
-1 MNTFGNPLLVNYQ
+1 MNKISSLV
-14 GFFLFKTN
+14 F
-22 YMFKIASLTLCL
+22 CL
-34 FTLICSVNS
+34 FFFWYSGIS
-43 QTTKPATSSPQYVTQ
+43 QATKTAANITSAPQLVTQ

-75 LPDNSQNNLVV
+75 LPDNSQNNVIV

-131 EANGTTWYDRTNY
+131 SANGTTWYDRTNY
-144 YEVMPAS
+144 YEVLPAN
-151 DDNLKWA
+151 DENLKWA

-168 CQVLKEELKTEFS
+168 SQILKEELKTEFS

-190 ENDPSS
+190 ENDPGG
-196 VLLERIVSSGYL
+196 VLEERIISSAYL

-244 VLMVAGKFDEA
+244 VLMIGGKFDEA
-255 KALAYIQQFYSNI
+255 KALQWIQQFYSNI
-268 PKPTRVL
+268 PKPSRVL

-300 YLGMMYHTPAYSDKA
+300 YMGMLYHTPAYSDKD
-315 YAANQA
+315 YTANQA
-321 LLNILTNNP
+321 LLHILTNNP

-345 NVDQQL
+345 SIDNEL
-351 LELQDPGFT
+351 LILKDPGFS
-360 YFQADV
+360 YLQAEV
-366 PKEKSIDSAK
+366 PKEKSIDSVK
-376 AVFLSTLDNLGAT
+376 TVFLSIMDQIGAT
-389 TITTEELERAKNAL
+389 TITKEELDRAKNAL
-403 IKRNENVTNNT
+403 IKRIENTTNNT
-414 IGLCITLTE
+414 IGLSINLTE
-423 AIGAGDWRLFFIN
+423 ALGAGDWRLFFIN
-436 RDRIEKLSIAD
+436 RDRIEKLTLAD
-447 VQSFAKTYYK
+447 VQAVAKNYYK
-457 PSNRTWGM
+457 PSNRTWGL
-465 FIPDKNPD
+465 FVPDKNPD
-473 RVKVADVGDINA
+473 RVKVPDTGDIDA
-485 IVKDYKGKEIKKQT
+485 LVKDYKGKEVKKQT
-499 ETFETSIVNIKKNA
+499 ETFETSIANIKKNV
-513 QYKNL
+513 QYKKL
-518 SNGFKYVLLK
+518 PNGFKYALLK

-554 MIISITASMLR
+554 MIISITAAMLR
-565 NGTKTLSKKQ
+565 NGTKQLNKKQ
-575 LNDSLDKIKSQINI
+575 LNDSLDKIKSQISISAAGHVVNI
-589 SGGGQVVYISINT
+589 GINT
-602 DKPHFSACMNL
+602 DKPHFSACMGL
-613 VKEIISNPSFD
+613 LKEILSNPSFD
-624 QNELDKL
+624 QNELEKL
-631 IAQSKA
+631 IAQNKA

-650 SILASQKSEHY
+650 SITASQKSERY
-661 PKGSIYHTMDADE
+661 PKSSIYHTMDADE
-674 ETAALNQLKKSDLEA
+674 ETAALNQLKKSDLED
-689 FYNSH
+689 FYTSH

-699 GTGALVGDFVSEE
+699 GTGALVGDFN
-712 AEKAISTVFQSWV
+712 AEDADKAISAVFQSWN
-725 SKTNYVRIPRQHFEV
+725 SKTTYTRIPRQYFDV
-740 VGSDETILTPDKA
+740 KGSDETILTPDKA

-759 FMNIPMNDA
+759 FINIPMTENDA
-768 DADFPALTMADEL
+768 DYPALTMANEL

-810 QASSVDKSAQWGVYA
+810 QASALDKASQWGVYA

-847 DKGFTEDELKKS
+847 DKGFTEEELKKS

-871 GVDGQ
+871 GVDAQ
-876 LANLLEIYLNINRDL
+876 LANLLESYQYINRDL
-891 TWYTDMEKKVT
+891 SWYTDFEKKVT

-913 VKYIDPKK
+913 VKYIKPEK
-921 LILVYGGDFNKK
+921 LVLVYGGDFNKK

>member
-1 MNTFGNPLLVNYQ
+1 MH
-14 GFFLFKTN
+14 
-22 YMFKIASLTLCL
+22 KISSLILCL
-34 FTLICSVNS
+34 FTFIYAVNS
-43 QTTKPATSSPQYVTQ
+43 QAPKSAGSAPQLVTQ

-64 YKLNNGLRILL
+64 YKLQNGLRILL
-75 LPDNSQNNLVV
+75 LPDNSQNNVVV

-116 KRYKEIKKAIADKGA
+116 KRYKDIKKTIADKGA
-131 EANGTTWYDRTNY
+131 SANGTTWYDRTNY
-144 YEVMPAS
+144 YEVLPAS

-168 CQVLKEELKTEFS
+168 SQILKDELKTEFS

-190 ENDPSS
+190 ENDPGS
-196 VLLERIVSSGYL
+196 VLEERIISSGYL

-255 KALAYIQQFYSNI
+255 KALAWIQQFYSNI
-268 PKPTRVL
+268 PKPNRVL

-300 YLGMMYHTPAYSDKA
+300 YVGMLYHTPAYSDKA

-345 NVDQQL
+345 SVDDQL
-351 LELQDPGFT
+351 LILQDPGFT
-360 YFQADV
+360 YLQAEI

-376 AVFLSTLDNLGAT
+376 TVFLSTLDNLGKSI
-389 TITTEELERAKNAL
+389 ITAEELERAKNAI
-403 IKRNENVTNNT
+403 IKRTENTTNNT
-414 IGLCITLTE
+414 ISLCINLTE

-436 RDRIEKLSIAD
+436 RDRVEKLNLSD
-447 VQSFAKTYYK
+447 VQEIAKNYYK
-457 PSNRTWGM
+457 PSNRTWGI

-485 IVKDYKGKEIKKQT
+485 IVKDYKGKEVKKQT
-499 ETFETSIVNIKKNA
+499 ETFETSVANIKKNA
-513 QYKNL
+513 QYKKL
-518 SNGFKYVLLK
+518 SNGFKYALLK

-542 RVGNEKSLDNKD
+542 RVGNEKSLENKD
-554 MIISITASMLR
+554 VIISITASMLR
-565 NGTKTLSKKQ
+565 NGTKTLNKKQ
-575 LNDSLDKIKSQINI
+575 LNDSLDKIKSQISI
-589 SGGGQVVYISINT
+589 SGSGQVVNIGINT
-602 DKPHFSACMNL
+602 DKAHFNTCMNL
-613 VKEIISNPSFD
+613 LKEILSNPSFD
-624 QNELDKL
+624 QNELEKL
-631 IAQSKA
+631 IAQNKA

-674 ETAALNQLKKSDLEA
+674 ETTALNQLKKSDLEE
-689 FYNSH
+689 FFTSH

-699 GTGALVGDFVSEE
+699 GTGALVGDFVPEE
-712 AEKAISTVFQSWV
+712 ADKAIGNVFQPLV
-725 SKTNYVRIPRQHFEV
+725 SKTNFTRIPRQHFDV
-740 VGSDETILTPDKA
+740 PGSDETILTPDKA

-759 FMNIPMNDA
+759 FMNIPMNDG

-787 LSSRIPKR
+787 LSSRIPQR

-810 QASSVDKSAQWGVYA
+810 QASSVDKTAQWGVYA

-841 EIAKAI
+841 EINKAI
-847 DKGFTEDELKKS
+847 DKGFTEEELKKS
-859 TDSWLQGRKISL
+859 TDSWLQGRKITL

-876 LANLLEIYLNINRDL
+876 LANLLESYLYINRDL
-891 TWYTDMEKKVT
+891 TWYTDLEKKVT

-913 VKYIDPKK
+913 VKYIKPAK

>member
-1 MNTFGNPLLVNYQ
+1 MYKISSLVC
-14 GFFLFKTN
+14 
-22 YMFKIASLTLCL
+22 CL
-34 FTLICSVNS
+34 FAVLLAANS
-43 QTTKPATSSPQYVTQ
+43 QTSKTPATTPQLVTQ

-75 LPDNSQNNLVV
+75 LPDNSQNNVVV

-116 KRYKEIKKAIADKGA
+116 KRYKDIKKTIADKGA
-131 EANGTTWYDRTNY
+131 SANGTTWYDRTNY
-144 YEVMPAS
+144 YEVLPAN

-168 CQVLKEELKTEFS
+168 SQILKEELKTEFS

-190 ENDPSS
+190 ENDPGG
-196 VLLERIVSSGYL
+196 VLEERIIASGYL

-255 KALAYIQQFYSNI
+255 KALQWIQQFYSNI

-300 YLGMMYHTPAYSDKA
+300 YMGMMYHTPSYSDKD

-321 LLNILTNNP
+321 LLHILTNNP

-345 NVDQQL
+345 GVDQEL
-351 LELQDPGFT
+351 LALKDPGFT
-360 YFQADV
+360 YLQAEI
-366 PKEKSIDSAK
+366 PKEKSADSAK
-376 AVFLSTLDNLGAT
+376 TVFLSTLDKLGAT
-389 TITTEELERAKNAL
+389 SISSEELVRAKNAL
-403 IKRNENVTNNT
+403 IKKTENTTNNT
-414 IGLCITLTE
+414 ISLCINLTE

-436 RDRIEKLSIAD
+436 RDRVEKLTIAD
-447 VQSFAKTYYK
+447 VQNFAKTYYK
-457 PSNRTWGM
+457 PSNRTWGL

-473 RVKVADVGDINA
+473 RVKVTDVGDIDA
-485 IVKDYKGKEIKKQT
+485 LVKDYKGKEVKKQT
-499 ETFETSIVNIKKNA
+499 ETFETSIANIKKNV
-513 QYKNL
+513 QYKKL
-518 SNGFKYVLLK
+518 TNGFKYALLK

-554 MIISITASMLR
+554 MVIAITAQMLR
-565 NGTKTLSKKQ
+565 NGTKQLSKKQ
-575 LNDSLDKIKSQINI
+575 LNDTLDKIKSQINI
-589 SGGGQVVYISINT
+589 SGGGQIVMVSINT
-602 DKPHFSACMNL
+602 DKPHFNACMSL
-613 VKEIISNPSFD
+613 LKEVLSNPSFD
-624 QNELDKL
+624 QNELEKL
-631 IAQSKA
+631 IAQNKA

-650 SILASQKSEHY
+650 SILASQKSELY
-661 PKGSIYHTMDADE
+661 PKTSIYHTMDADE
-674 ETAALNQLKKSDLEA
+674 EFAALNQLKRADLEE
-689 FYNSH
+689 FYTSH

-699 GTGALVGDFVSEE
+699 GTGALVGDFVPED
-712 AEKAISTVFQSWV
+712 ADKAIASVFQSWV
-725 SKTNYVRIPRQHFEV
+725 AKTNFTRIPRQFFDIK
-740 VGSDETILTPDKA
+740 GSDETILTPDKA

-759 FMNIPMNDA
+759 FINVPLNENDA
-768 DADFPALTMADEL
+768 DYAGVTMANEL

-795 LRESEGMSYGAGSFF
+795 LRENEGMSYGAGSFF
-810 QASSVDKSAQWGVYA
+810 QGNAIDKASQWGVYA

-841 EIAKAI
+841 EITKAI
-847 DKGFTEDELKKS
+847 DKGFTEEELKKS

-871 GVDGQ
+871 GVDAQ
-876 LANLLEIYLNINRDL
+876 LANLLESYQYINRDL
-891 TWYTDMEKKVT
+891 GWYTDFEKKVT
-902 SLKLAEVNQAL
+902 SLKLSEVNQAL
-913 VKYIDPKK
+913 VKYIKPEK
-921 LILVYGGDFNKK
+921 LVLVYGGDFNKK

>member
-1 MNTFGNPLLVNYQ
+1 MNKFLALAILLCCSFFSSWSQNAKPVAPVLVN
-14 GFFLFKTN
+14 
-22 YMFKIASLTLCL
+22 
-34 FTLICSVNS
+34 
-43 QTTKPATSSPQYVTQ
+43 Q

-64 YKLNNGLRILL
+64 YKLNNGLRVLL
-75 LPDNSQNNLVV
+75 VPDNSQNNIVV
-86 NIVYLVGSR
+86 NITYLVGSR

-116 KRYKEIKKAIADKGA
+116 KRYKEIKKTIADRGA

-144 YEVMPAS
+144 YEVLPAN
-151 DDNLKWA
+151 DNNLKWA

-168 CQVLKEELKTEFS
+168 CQVLASELKTEFS

-190 ENDPSS
+190 ENEPSG
-196 VLLERIVSSGYL
+196 VLQERIIAGAYL

-244 VLMVAGKFDEA
+244 VLMVGGKFNEA
-255 KALAYIQQFYSNI
+255 KALEYIQQFYSNI

-300 YLGMMYHTPAYSDKA
+300 YIGMAYHTPAYSDKDYTA
-315 YAANQA
+315 TQA
-321 LLNILTNNP
+321 LLQILTNNP

-345 NVDQQL
+345 AVGSQL
-351 LELQDPGFT
+351 LQLKDPG
-360 YFQADV
+360 YAYLEAEV
-366 PKEKSIDSAK
+366 PKEKSLDSAK
-376 AVFLSTLDNLGAT
+376 TVFLSVLDKIGST
-389 TITTEELERAKNAL
+389 TITKEELDRAKNAI
-403 IKRNENVTNNT
+403 IKQIENITNNT
-414 IGLCITLTE
+414 IGLCVNLTE
-423 AIGAGDWRLFFIN
+423 AIGAGDWRLFYLN
-436 RDRIEKLSIAD
+436 RDRIEKLTLAD
-447 VQSFAKTYYK
+447 VQAVANKYYK
-457 PSNRTWGM
+457 SSNRTWGL

-473 RVKVADVGDINA
+473 RVKVADAGDIDA
-485 IVKDYKGKEIKKQT
+485 LVKNYKGKEVKKQT
-499 ETFETSIVNIKKNA
+499 ETFETSIANIKANT
-513 QYKNL
+513 QYKKL
-518 SNGFKYVLLK
+518 ANGFRYALLR

-537 GNFKL
+537 GNFNL
-542 RVGNEKSLDNKD
+542 PIGNEKSLENKST
-554 MIISITASMLR
+554 IAALTAAMLR
-565 NGTKTLSKKQ
+565 NGTKTLNKKQ
-575 LNDSLDKIKSQINI
+575 LNDSLDKIKSQISI
-589 SGGGQVVYISINT
+589 SGNGNQITIGINT
-602 DKPHFSACMNL
+602 DKAHFTNCMAL
-613 VKEIISNPSFD
+613 LKEILLNPSFD

-637 SLDANRND
+637 AIDANRND

-650 SILASQKSEHY
+650 SLLATQKTSRY
-661 PKGSIYHTMDADE
+661 PKSSIYYTANADE
-674 ETAALNQLKKSDLEA
+674 ETASLNAIKKSDLES
-689 FYNSH
+689 FYASH
-694 YGANN
+694 YGANA
-699 GTGALVGDFVSEE
+699 GVGSLVGEFAQEE
-712 AEKAISTVFQSWV
+712 ADKAITNVFQAWN
-725 SKTNYVRIPRQHFEV
+725 SKTSFARIPKQYFDIA
-740 VGSDETILTPDKA
+740 GSTEAILTPDKA

-759 FMNIPMNDA
+759 FINIPMSDA
-768 DADFPALTMADEL
+768 DADFPALTMANEL

-795 LRESEGMSYGAGSFF
+795 LRESEGMSYGAGSFLS
-810 QASSVDKSAQWGVYA
+810 AGTLDKEAKWGVYA

-833 RLDSALKQ
+833 RLDSALK
-841 EIAKAI
+841 EEMTKAI

-876 LANLLEIYLNINRDL
+876 IAGLLVSYLYYNRNLS
-891 TWYTDMEKKVT
+891 WYTEFENKIT

-913 VKYIDPKK
+913 KKYVIPSKMV
-921 LILVYGGDFNKK
+921 LVYGGDFNKK

>member
-1 MNTFGNPLLVNYQ
+1 MH
-14 GFFLFKTN
+14 
-22 YMFKIASLTLCL
+22 KISSLILCL
-34 FTLICSVNS
+34 FTFIYAVNS
-43 QTTKPATSSPQYVTQ
+43 QAPKSAGSAPQLVTQ

-64 YKLNNGLRILL
+64 YKLQNGLRILL
-75 LPDNSQNNLVV
+75 LPDNSQNNVVV

-116 KRYKEIKKAIADKGA
+116 KRYKDIKKTIADKGA
-131 EANGTTWYDRTNY
+131 SANGTTWYDRTNY
-144 YEVMPAS
+144 YEVLPAS

-168 CQVLKEELKTEFS
+168 SQILKDELKTEFS

-190 ENDPSS
+190 ENDPGS
-196 VLLERIVSSGYL
+196 VLEERIISSGYL

-255 KALAYIQQFYSNI
+255 KALAWIQQFYSNI
-268 PKPTRVL
+268 PKPNRVL

-300 YLGMMYHTPAYSDKA
+300 YVGMLYHTPAYSDKA

-345 NVDQQL
+345 SVDDQL
-351 LELQDPGFT
+351 LILQDPGFT
-360 YFQADV
+360 YLQAEI

-376 AVFLSTLDNLGAT
+376 TVFLSTLDNLGKSI
-389 TITTEELERAKNAL
+389 ITAEELERAKNAI
-403 IKRNENVTNNT
+403 IKRTENTTNNT
-414 IGLCITLTE
+414 ISLCINLTE

-436 RDRIEKLSIAD
+436 RDRVEKLNLSD
-447 VQSFAKTYYK
+447 VQEIAKNYYK
-457 PSNRTWGM
+457 PSNRTWGI

-485 IVKDYKGKEIKKQT
+485 IVKDYKGKEVKKQT
-499 ETFETSIVNIKKNA
+499 ETFETSVANIKKNA
-513 QYKNL
+513 QYKKL
-518 SNGFKYVLLK
+518 SNGFKYALLK

-542 RVGNEKSLDNKD
+542 RVGNEKSLENKD
-554 MIISITASMLR
+554 VIISITASMLR
-565 NGTKTLSKKQ
+565 NGTKTLNKKQ
-575 LNDSLDKIKSQINI
+575 LNDSLDKIKSQISI
-589 SGGGQVVYISINT
+589 SGSGQVVNIGINT
-602 DKPHFSACMNL
+602 DKAHFNTCMNL
-613 VKEIISNPSFD
+613 LKEILTNPSFD
-624 QNELDKL
+624 QNELEKL
-631 IAQSKA
+631 IAQNKA

-674 ETAALNQLKKSDLEA
+674 ETAALNQLKKSDLEE
-689 FYNSH
+689 FFTSH

-699 GTGALVGDFVSEE
+699 GTGALVGDFVPEE
-712 AEKAISTVFQSWV
+712 VDKAIGNVFQPLV
-725 SKTNYVRIPRQHFEV
+725 SKTNFTRIPRQHFDV
-740 VGSDETILTPDKA
+740 PGSDETILTPDKA

-759 FMNIPMNDA
+759 FMNIPMNDG

-787 LSSRIPKR
+787 LSSRIPQR

-810 QASSVDKSAQWGVYA
+810 QASSVDKTAQWGVYA

-841 EIAKAI
+841 EINKAI
-847 DKGFTEDELKKS
+847 DKGFTEEELKKS
-859 TDSWLQGRKISL
+859 TDSWLQGRKITL

-876 LANLLEIYLNINRDL
+876 LANLLESYLYINRDL
-891 TWYTDMEKKVT
+891 TWYTDLEKKVT

-913 VKYIDPKK
+913 VKYIKPAK

>member
-1 MNTFGNPLLVNYQ
+1 MYKISSLVC
-14 GFFLFKTN
+14 FLF
-22 YMFKIASLTLCL
+22 AVL
-34 FTLICSVNS
+34 FSANS
-43 QTTKPATSSPQYVTQ
+43 QTTKAPTSAPQLVTQ

-64 YKLNNGLRILL
+64 YQLNNGLRVLL
-75 LPDNSQNNLVV
+75 LPDNSQNNVVV

-116 KRYKEIKKAIADKGA
+116 KRYKDIKKTIADKGA
-131 EANGTTWYDRTNY
+131 SANGTTWYDRTNY
-144 YEVMPAS
+144 YEVLPAN

-168 CQVLKEELKTEFS
+168 SQILKDELKTEFS

-190 ENDPSS
+190 ENDPSG
-196 VLLERIVSSGYL
+196 VLQERIVSTGYL

-244 VLMVAGKFDEA
+244 VLMVAGKFDES
-255 KALAYIQQFYSNI
+255 KALQWIQQFYSSI
-268 PKPTRVL
+268 PKPTRLL

-281 EPVQDG
+281 EPIQDG

-300 YLGMMYHTPAYSDKA
+300 YMGVMFHTPSYSDKD
-315 YAANQA
+315 YASNQA

-345 NVDQQL
+345 SVDQEL
-351 LELQDPGFT
+351 LALKDPGFT
-360 YFQADV
+360 YLQAEI

-376 AVFLSTLDNLGAT
+376 TVFLSTLDKIGSTA
-389 TITTEELERAKNAL
+389 ITSEELERAKNAI
-403 IKRNENVTNNT
+403 IKRNENTTNNT
-414 IGLCITLTE
+414 ISLCINLTE
-423 AIGAGDWRLFFIN
+423 AVGAGDWRLFFIT
-436 RDRIEKLSIAD
+436 RDRVEKLKIAD
-447 VQSFAKTYYK
+447 VQTFAKNYYK
-457 PSNRTWGM
+457 PSNRTWGL

-473 RVKVADVGDINA
+473 RVKVTDVGDIA
-485 IVKDYKGKEIKKQT
+485 ALVKDYKGKEVKKQT
-499 ETFETSIVNIKKNA
+499 ETFETSITNIKKNT
-513 QYKNL
+513 QYKKL
-518 SNGFKYVLLK
+518 TNGFKYALLK

-542 RVGNEKSLDNKD
+542 RIGNEKSLDNKD
-554 MIISITASMLR
+554 MILTMTASMLR
-565 NGTKTLSKKQ
+565 NGTKLLSKKQ
-575 LNDSLDKIKSQINI
+575 LNDTLDKIKSQISI
-589 SGGGQVVYISINT
+589 SGAAQVVVISINT
-602 DKPHFSACMNL
+602 DKAHFNTCMSL
-613 VKEIISNPSFD
+613 LKEVLSNPSFD
-624 QNELDKL
+624 QNELEKL

-650 SILASQKSEHY
+650 SVLASQKSEQY
-661 PKGSIYHTMDADE
+661 PKSSIYHTMDADE
-674 ETAALNQLKKSDLEA
+674 ETAGLNQLKRVDLES

-699 GTGALVGDFVSEE
+699 GTGALVGDFIAED
-712 AEKAISTVFQSWV
+712 AEKAIASVFQAWT
-725 SKTNYVRIPRQHFEV
+725 SKTNFTRIPRQYFDIK
-740 VGSDETILTPDKA
+740 GSDETILTPDKA

-759 FMNIPMNDA
+759 FINLPLTENDA
-768 DADFPALTMADEL
+768 DYAGVTMANEL

-795 LRESEGMSYGAGSFF
+795 LRENEGMSYGAGSFL
-810 QASSVDKSAQWGVYA
+810 QGSPIDKASQWGVYA

-841 EIAKAI
+841 EITKAI
-847 DKGFTEDELKKS
+847 EKGFTDDELKKS

-871 GVDGQ
+871 GVDAQ
-876 LANLLEIYLNINRDL
+876 LANLLESYQYINRDL
-891 TWYTDMEKKVT
+891 TWYNDFEKKIT

-913 VKYIDPKK
+913 VKYIKPEK

>member
-1 MNTFGNPLLVNYQ
+1 MH
-14 GFFLFKTN
+14 
-22 YMFKIASLTLCL
+22 KISSLILCL
-34 FTLICSVNS
+34 FTFIYAVNS
-43 QTTKPATSSPQYVTQ
+43 QAPKSAGSAPQLVTQ

-64 YKLNNGLRILL
+64 YKLQNGLRILL
-75 LPDNSQNNLVV
+75 LPDNSQNNVVV

-116 KRYKEIKKAIADKGA
+116 KRYKDIKKTIADKGA
-131 EANGTTWYDRTNY
+131 SANGTTWYDRTNY
-144 YEVMPAS
+144 YEVLPAS

-168 CQVLKEELKTEFS
+168 SQILKDELKTEFS

-190 ENDPSS
+190 ENDPGS
-196 VLLERIVSSGYL
+196 VLEERIISSGYL

-255 KALAYIQQFYSNI
+255 KALAWIQQFYSNI
-268 PKPTRVL
+268 PKPNRVL

-300 YLGMMYHTPAYSDKA
+300 YVGMLYHTPAYSDKA

-345 NVDQQL
+345 SVDDQL
-351 LELQDPGFT
+351 LILQDPGFT
-360 YFQADV
+360 YLQAEI

-376 AVFLSTLDNLGAT
+376 TVFLSTLDNLGKSI
-389 TITTEELERAKNAL
+389 ITAEELERAKNAI
-403 IKRNENVTNNT
+403 IKRTENTTNNT
-414 IGLCITLTE
+414 ISLCINLTE

-436 RDRIEKLSIAD
+436 RDRVEKLNLSD
-447 VQSFAKTYYK
+447 VQEIAKNYYK
-457 PSNRTWGM
+457 PSNRTWGI

-485 IVKDYKGKEIKKQT
+485 IVKDYKGKEVKKQT
-499 ETFETSIVNIKKNA
+499 ETFETSVANIKKNA
-513 QYKNL
+513 QYKKL
-518 SNGFKYVLLK
+518 SNGFKYALLK

-542 RVGNEKSLDNKD
+542 RVGNEKSLENKD
-554 MIISITASMLR
+554 VIISITASMLR
-565 NGTKTLSKKQ
+565 NGTKTLNKKQ
-575 LNDSLDKIKSQINI
+575 LNDSLDKIKSQISI
-589 SGGGQVVYISINT
+589 SGSGQVVNIGINT
-602 DKPHFSACMNL
+602 DKAHFNTCMNL
-613 VKEIISNPSFD
+613 LKEILTNPSFD
-624 QNELDKL
+624 QNELEKL
-631 IAQSKA
+631 IAQNKA

-674 ETAALNQLKKSDLEA
+674 ETTALNQLKKSDLEE
-689 FYNSH
+689 FFTSH

-699 GTGALVGDFVSEE
+699 GTGALVGDFVPEE
-712 AEKAISTVFQSWV
+712 ADKAIGNVFQPLV
-725 SKTNYVRIPRQHFEV
+725 SKTNFTRIPRQHFDV
-740 VGSDETILTPDKA
+740 PGSDETILTPDKA

-759 FMNIPMNDA
+759 FMNIPMNDG

-787 LSSRIPKR
+787 LSSRIPQR

-810 QASSVDKSAQWGVYA
+810 QASSVDKTAQWGVYA

-841 EIAKAI
+841 EINKAI
-847 DKGFTEDELKKS
+847 DKGFTEEELKKS
-859 TDSWLQGRKISL
+859 TDSWLQGRKITL

-876 LANLLEIYLNINRDL
+876 LANLLESYLYINRDL
-891 TWYTDMEKKVT
+891 TWYTDLEKKVT

-913 VKYIDPKK
+913 VKYIKPAK